1 MKLDIDKLMRCEQL
15 DSVQKNMMYIIHT
28 DKGEFGYAKGNKY
41 LSVVVGVSKRTIER
55 ELTELYKMGLVS
67 SISQKFYKWG
77 KIKTSRLM
85 TISHKYFTNE
95 VKETIV
101 IKTNINL
108 GNDLPY

>member
-28 DKGEFGYAKGNKY
+28 DKGVNGYTKGDKY
-41 LSVVVGVSKRTIER
+41 LSIVVGASKKTIER
-55 ELTELYKMGLVS
+55 KLKDLRDRSLIS
-67 SISQKFYKWG
+67 SVTKKLWQWG
-77 KIKTSRLM
+77 KIKTQREMWIHQKYLM
-85 TISHKYFTNE
+85 SE
-95 VKETIV
+95 VKETII